1 MADVQVIGVPY
12 AKYGEAVMACI
23 VLKKDATLTKEEMIE
38 YIKSHMARHKV
49 PQYVEFVESFPMNA
63 AGKVLKYKMRE
74 EAAERLGL
82 VGAAGIDTAG
92 GVKQ

>member
-1 MADVQVIGVPY
+1 MTKKQLEKLKPFLETLNQEQLKVIWY
-12 AKYGEAVMACI
+12 IEAIKKGNPCI
-23 VLKKDATLTKEEMIE
+23 TEKQK
-38 YIKSHMARHKV
+38 
-49 PQYVEFVESFPMNA
+49 
-63 AGKVLKYKMRE
+63 E